1 MLGPRNVRCI
11 ENKLRMNCPAPSQ
24 HTDTHNVY
32 PILPATNLCR
42 CVSPLLTPL
51 LTPLLRYVLDTCNA
65 IPGADV
71 QEFVNKRDPVEA
83 EKRLLRAWAK
93 LVRDSDCDI
102 ITVRSTAS
110 SV

>member
-1 MLGPRNVRCI
+1 M
-11 ENKLRMNCPAPSQ
+11 
-24 HTDTHNVY
+24 
-32 PILPATNLCR
+32 
-42 CVSPLLTPL
+42 
-51 LTPLLRYVLDTCNA
+51 LDTCNA